1 MTEQKINPLVEQ
13 EKEIQKFWQEN
24 KIFDKSLEATRK
36 GKRYSF
42 YDGPPFATGTPHY
55 GHIVASLM
63 KDAVPRYQTMKGRY
77 VERRWGW
84 DCHGLPIENIVE
96 EELKIK
102 SKKQIEQ
109 EVGIDKFNETCRSK
123 VLTYAKEW
131 RRVVERLGR
140 FVDMDDDYKTMDKD
154 FMESVWWVFK
164 QLWDKD
170 LIYEGY
176 KSMHICPRCETTL
189 SQSEVTEGYI
199 DVEDLSVIAS
209 FELIDEPGRFVLAWT
224 TTPWTLIGNVALA
237 IGEKID
243 YVEVKAEGKKYILAR
258 QNLEAIFAGKQ
269 YEVIGQIE
277 AKELIGKKY
286 RPLFDYY
293 LDKNLKN
300 RENLYTIVTAD
311 FVTVEDGTGIVHI
324 APAFGEDDMNLGLE
338 KALSFIQHVGL
349 DGRFTDEV
357 VDFVGVEV
365 KPKKDPQATD
375 RKVIDFLD
383 KKGLVFKMEKFSHS
397 YPHCWRCDSPLLNY
411 ATSSWFVKVTEL
423 KDKMLKEAKDIN
435 WVPGHIKRGRFG
447 NWLEGARDWSISRQ
461 RFWGSVMPIWLCGSC
476 GEKRVFGSV
485 KELEEASGDKVEDLH
500 KHFIDKIT
508 IPCACGGTM
517 KRIPDVLDCWFESG
531 SMPYAQLHY
540 PFENEKKFAESFP
553 AEFIA
558 EGVDQTRAWFYYL
571 HILAVALKKSR
582 AFDNV
587 IANGIVLAE
596 DGKKMAKRLKN
607 YPEPDLIMDKYGADA
622 LRYYLLSS
630 PVMAA
635 ENLNFSEAGVKE
647 AFQKVVMLVGNILQ
661 FYKLYEQPGQPAELK
676 IENILD
682 KWLLAKLNSLIQ
694 EVTEAMNNY
703 ELSKA
708 VRPIAQFIDDFSTWW
723 LRRSRDRFK
732 SPDDSDKRQALAVF
746 YHSLIELSKVM
757 APFTPFIA
765 ENIYQAVGADRESV
779 HLERWPE
786 AQKKMI
792 DEKLLWQMDQV
803 RKIVELGLAE
813 RAQSGIKI
821 RQPLNKLTIK
831 DQKARK
837 LADEFLAL
845 VAEEVN
851 VKRVEFLPADE
862 LAVELDKAISPEL
875 AAEGMAREL
884 VRTINARRKRAG
896 LTIKDRIKIIWESS
910 GETVNKVLTASESV
924 EELKRLT
931 IADEIISQANDA
943 GVEEINGEKIKLKIE
958 KI

>member
-1 MTEQKINPLVEQ
+1 MVEQKLNPLVEE
-13 EKEIQKFWQEN
+13 EKKVQKFWQDN
-24 KIFDKSLEATRK
+24 KIFEKTLAATK
-36 GKRYSF
+36 DGKRYSF

-63 KDAVPRYQTMKGRY
+63 KDAVPRYQTMKGRF

-102 SKKQIEQ
+102 NKKQIE
-109 EVGIDKFNETCRSK
+109 EEIGVDEFNETCRSK
-123 VLTYAKEW
+123 VLTYAREW

-140 FVDMDDDYKTMDKD
+140 FVDMDNDYKTMDKD
-154 FMESVWWVFK
+154 FMETVWWVFK
-164 QLWDKD
+164 QLWDKG
-170 LIYEGY
+170 LIYQGY

-189 SQSEVTEGYI
+189 SQSEVTEGYKDI
-199 DVEDLSVIAS
+199 EDLSVIAS
-209 FELIDEPGRFVLAWT
+209 FELVDEPGRFVLAWT
-224 TTPWTLIGNVALA
+224 TTPWTLVGNVALA

-243 YVEVKAEGKKYILAR
+243 YVEVKAEEKKYILAR

-269 YEVIGQIE
+269 YEIIGPV
-277 AKELIGKKY
+277 KVKDLVGKKY

-293 LDKNLKN
+293 LEQNLKN
-300 RENLYTIVTAD
+300 KENFYTIVAAE

-324 APAFGEDDMNLGLE
+324 APAFGEEDMNLGLAQ
-338 KALSFIQHVGL
+338 ALPFIQHVGM
-349 DGRFTDEV
+349 DGKFKSEV
-357 VDFVGVEV
+357 IDFAGEEV
-365 KPKKDPQATD
+365 KPKKDSSATD
-375 RKVIDFLD
+375 RKVVEFLD
-383 KKGLVFKMEKFSHS
+383 KRGLVFKAEKFSHA

-423 KDKMLKEAKDIN
+423 KDKMLKEAKPIN
-435 WVPGHIKRGRFG
+435 WVPGHIKDGRFG

-461 RFWGSVMPIWLCGSC
+461 RFWGSVMPIWVCSSC
-476 GEKRVFGSV
+476 GEQKVFGSV
-485 KELEEASGDKVEDLH
+485 AELEQASGDKIEDLH
-500 KHFIDKIT
+500 KHFIDKIAV
-508 IPCACGGTM
+508 PCGCGEAM

-531 SMPYAQLHY
+531 SMPYAQFHY
-540 PFENEKKFAESFP
+540 PFENEKKFEESFP

-571 HILAVALKKSR
+571 HVLAVALNQSR

-607 YPEPDLIMDKYGADA
+607 YPEPELIMDKYGADA

-647 AFQKVVMLVGNILQ
+647 AFQKVVMLAGNILQ
-661 FYKLYEQPGQPAELK
+661 FYKLYEQPGEPIAVK
-676 IENILD
+676 PENILD
-682 KWLLAKLNSLIQ
+682 RWLVAKLNGLIQ
-694 EVTEAMNNY
+694 EVTEAMDSY
-703 ELSKA
+703 ELVRA
-708 VRPIAQFIDDFSTWW
+708 VRPIAQFIDEFSTWW

-732 SPDDSDKRQALAVF
+732 SPDEADKRQALATF
-746 YHSLIELSKVM
+746 RHTLIQLSQVM

-765 ENIYQAVGADRESV
+765 ERIYQAVGGKKESV
-779 HLERWPE
+779 HLEQWPE
-786 AQKKMI
+786 AEQKALDK
-792 DEKLLWQMDQV
+792 KLLWQMEQA
-803 RKIVELGLAE
+803 RKIAELGLAA
-813 RAQSGIKI
+813 RAQANIKI
-821 RQPLNKLTIK
+821 RQPLNKLITK
-831 DQKARK
+831 DQKANK
-837 LADEFLAL
+837 LTEEFFAL
-845 VAEEVN
+845 VAEELN
-851 VKRVEFLPADE
+851 VKQVEFLSADE
-862 LAVELDKAISPEL
+862 LGVELDTAITPEL
-875 AAEGMAREL
+875 AAEGLTREL

-896 LTIKDRIKIIWESS
+896 LTISDRIKISWESS
-910 GETVNKVLTASESV
+910 GPLVNQVLAAPERI

-931 IADEIISQANDA
+931 IAGEIVNQINDGEA
-943 GVEEINGEKIKLKIE
+943 EAVNGETIKLKLE